1 MTEIQ
6 KGKYLF
12 GTVKIGERGQIV
24 IPKEARDV
32 FNINPGDNL
41 LLVGDEEKGI
51 AIVKADIMKDLALKL
66 LENMN
71 NISDIVHPDK
81 NIQTI
86 KIR

>member
-6 KGKYLF
+6 KGKYIF

-71 NISDIVHPDK
+71 NVSDIVHPDK
-81 NIQTI
+81 KDQ
-86 KIR
+86 

>member
-24 IPKEARDV
+24 IPKEAREV
-32 FNINPGDNL
+32 FDIKPGDNL

-51 AIVKADIMKDLALKL
+51 AIVKADLMKDLALKI

-71 NISDIVHPDK
+71 NVKDIVDSDK
-81 NIQTI
+81 
-86 KIR
+86 KV